1 MTRQLGGRGSFLLIV
16 TQRGADEIVE
26 CRRKLAVMKDGFALP
41 PRIRGALATDC
52 SEWKRGSGEDDDEV
66 RAKEGVKPKD
76 KEMWRKWM
84 VGNDR
89 E

>member
-1 MTRQLGGRGSFLLIV
+1 MKKKAKKWKQKKKR
-16 TQRGADEIVE
+16 EKKKN
-26 CRRKLAVMKDGFALP
+26 RKKKRKKKNMK
-41 PRIRGALATDC
+41 R
-52 SEWKRGSGEDDDEV
+52 KRWSGEDDDEV